1 MTIIRVYSMFTPL
14 RLFATIGAVTA
25 TAGILIGARF
35 LFYYMLGAGDGKIQ
49 SLILA
54 AALLIIG
61 FQILVVGLLADL
73 ISANRRLIEST
84 LLRVKKIEL
93 K

>member
-1 MTIIRVYSMFTPL
+1 MFNPF
-14 RLFATIGAVTA
+14 RLFATIGTGIVSI
-25 TAGILIGARF
+25 GILIGCRF
-35 LFYYMLGAGDGKIQ
+35 VFYYFMGSGSGKIQ

-73 ISANRRLIEST
+73 ISANRRLIEDT
-84 LLRVKKIEL
+84 LLRVKKMEL
-93 K
+93 KISED